1 MLPKWLITSLILA
14 SAGGELVQAR
24 SVGQVSAGEGKQRDL
39 FDQLLHNLAGKYFPG
54 GGDGTGKL
62 QWTVHPL
69 PRKRQL
75 NLSPSI
81 FGGGSGEDSSGD
93 ATSVGGGGGGGGNAM
108 PASILAAASAA
119 ANTASPSASAS
130 ASATGNT
137 DRSSATASNTPA
149 SSASSNPPASTS
161 AAPTSSA
168 VPLSKIITS
177 NSASSTSSPSTTS
190 SSSSTSTASPTSTS
204 SPSSSDQALLSPKNK
219 FFPLVVTGLAAAGL
233 VALMMLIAIAR
244 CLAHDQLRRDNLKKS
259 YGFDD
264 SSPKDRFTSAP
275 IGAARSIRRALTK
288 KKQLGS
294 FARRTQDGSV
304 LIEVGDEVFAVPPHL
319 ADSYRERILR
329 EKRSRSDLSSESN
342 GFGVKAK
349 YLSDGGPDGD
359 EEQARMKYDAMLDGE
374 GGGVRRSL
382 SQRLGDRLR
391 SLTGGAAEPVEEKA
405 AFSFALQNQP
415 RGAMR
420 QSDLTAR
427 QGALT
432 QGAPGWSIS
441 QRQSSA
447 GYTAPK
453 QPKEEFGTAK
463 IMPRSS
469 PPRPPA
475 LTPAATAPSHPL
487 PAPTTQ
493 RTKARKPPPKL
504 ELSLLTSKLA
514 ELERLPASS
523 SLTHS
528 SRASAN
534 GTFGAPT
541 LSTTSSSDHTSI
553 PGAFPERTKSLYRS
567 NTKPSDTVGTYRH
580 RPSSAV
586 RSKTHHNRDSTALGS
601 PTRFTHETH
610 RIPVN
615 PEKPQPAKTS
625 DKRPLPIPPPFS
637 LPK

>member
-1 MLPKWLITSLILA
+1 MLSKWLVTALLLA
-14 SAGGELVQAR
+14 SAGGDLAQAR

-39 FDQLLHNLAGKYFPG
+39 FDQLIHNLAGKYFPG
-54 GGDGTGKL
+54 GGDGTGGL

-81 FGGGSGEDSSGD
+81 FGGGGGDDDSGD
-93 ATSVGGGGGGGGNAM
+93 APNAGGGGGGGNAM
-108 PASILAAASAA
+108 PSSILAAAASAG
-119 ANTASPSASAS
+119 NTASPSASDS

-149 SSASSNPPASTS
+149 SSASSIPPASTS
-161 AAPTSSA
+161 AAPSSSA

-204 SPSSSDQALLSPKNK
+204 SPSSDQPLLSPKNK
-219 FFPLVVTGLAAAGL
+219 FFPLVITGLAAAGL

-304 LIEVGDEVFAVPPHL
+304 LIEVGDEVFAVPAHL

-382 SQRLGDRLR
+382 SQRLSDRLR
-391 SLTGGAAEPVEEKA
+391 SLTGGATEPVEEKA
-405 AFSFALQNQP
+405 AFSFASQNQQT
-415 RGAMR
+415 GAMR

-432 QGAPGWSIS
+432 QGAPGWSIT

-447 GYTAPK
+447 GFSAPK

-463 IMPRSS
+463 ILPRTN
-469 PPRPPA
+469 PPRPPV
-475 LTPAATAPSHPL
+475 LTPAPTAPTQPL
-487 PAPTTQ
+487 PAPTAQ

-541 LSTTSSSDHTSI
+541 LSTTSSSDSNSI
-553 PGAFPERTKSLYRS
+553 PGAFPERTKSLHRS
-567 NTKPSDTVGTYRH
+567 KTKPSDTVGTYRH
-580 RPSSAV
+580 RPSAAV

-601 PTRFTHETH
+601 PTRFTHESH
-610 RIPVN
+610 RIPIN
-615 PEKPQPAKTS
+615 PEKPQPAKTA
-625 DKRPLPIPPPFS
+625 DKRPLPVPPPFS